1 MGNFF
6 FKFSITKK
14 QDTNKFQISIINN
27 QTAQS
32 NTVWLFSK
40 LVIVSWLLVIL
51 PSSCGEFPSELA
63 SIIVSPS
70 SSTIG
75 VNKTAQFSALGKDSG
90 GNIVTDF
97 TPTWKVEGN
106 VGSIYSSSGCYA
118 VFQAGW
124 VEGSGYVIA
133 SYGSVEGKAR
143 VTVTTKGWLKGTVK
157 DANGAKVSGIAVY
170 LSEDPTRLRN
180 TTDTNGQYLISNIP
194 PGTYEA
200 RIDDVT
206 GYYQAASTEVTI
218 GSGETVDWSPIL
230 QIQPGIPTVPTT
242 TLFVP

>member
-1 MGNFF
+1 MGSLWYKIQNPIKQCPKSQLNNFW
-6 FKFSITKK
+6 
-14 QDTNKFQISIINN
+14 D
-27 QTAQS
+27 
-32 NTVWLFSK
+32 LFNC
-40 LVIVSWLLVIL
+40 LIVTFTLSWLLVIL
-51 PSSCGEFPSELA
+51 PTSCGEFPSELA

-157 DANGAKVSGIAVY
+157 DANGAKVSGMLVY
-170 LSEDPTRLRN
+170 LKENPTSLRDLTN
-180 TTDTNGQYLISNIP
+180 TDGQYEISNIP

-200 RIDDVT
+200 RIDATD
-206 GYYQAASTEVTI
+206 YYQEASKEVTI
-218 GSGETVDWSPIL
+218 GSGETEPWDPVL
-230 QIQPGIPTVPTT
+230 QLQPGIPTIPTT